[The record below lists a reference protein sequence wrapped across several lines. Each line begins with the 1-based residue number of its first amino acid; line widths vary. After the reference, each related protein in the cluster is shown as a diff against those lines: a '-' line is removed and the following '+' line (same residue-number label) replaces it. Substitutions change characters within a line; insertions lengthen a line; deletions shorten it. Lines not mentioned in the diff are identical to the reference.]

1 MKNII
6 IIGAGGQ
13 AQAVIDALEYY
24 PENNVV
30 GLLDSNK
37 DLHGKS
43 VGEHMVLGDISEVTE
58 LAKEEKID
66 SAFIAIGDSKVRIQ
80 YSELVEKLGLNIV
93 NAVHPKSTISKKAI
107 LGKGIFIGAGA
118 VIGPYSQIG
127 DYSIVN
133 INAIIPHYNK
143 ISKFVNIA
151 PGVSMGGGCE
161 IGYCSFIGIGASIKQ
176 YVNVGENT
184 IVGAGAVIIKSVP
197 NNVVYAGVPAKFI
210 RDNFWV

>member
-37 DLHGKS
+37 TLHGKCI
-43 VGEHMVLGDISEVTE
+43 GEHVVLGDISEVVE
-58 LAKEEKID
+58 LAKEKKID

-80 YSELVEKLGLNIV
+80 YSKLIEELNLHVV
-93 NAVHPKSTISKKAI
+93 NAIHPKCTISKKAAI
-107 LGKGIFIGAGA
+107 GKGVFIGAGA
-118 VIGPYSQIG
+118 VIGPYVQIR
-127 DYSIVN
+127 DYCIIN

-143 ISKFVNIA
+143 ISKFANIA

-161 IGYCSFIGIGASIKQ
+161 IGYCSFIGIGAAIKQ
-176 YVNVGENT
+176 YVNVGDNT
-184 IVGAGAVIIKSVP
+184 IVGAGAVVIKHIP
-197 NNVVYAGVPAKFI
+197 NNVVYAGVPAKYI
-210 RDNFWV
+210 KDNFWV